1 MNANLT
7 NIEEFSTVANPDCG
21 GGDRRRRPAAYGTDE
36 IPEPAA
42 AEHQAHL
49 MESERF
55 LRRLGVC
62 LGLFLMV
69 VFSVLREIQHNRE
82 MYRMSQRVA
91 AAEADSRRWREDLRA
106 EAALAA
112 SMQAAL
118 EARGLLAGNP
128 EPSIA
133 KSRPAN

>member
-1 MNANLT
+1 MNAKPRRV
-7 NIEEFSTVANPDCG
+7 EEFSTVAITDWL

-42 AEHQAHL
+42 AEHQARTV
-49 MESERF
+49 ESERF

-91 AAEADSRRWREDLRA
+91 AAEADSRRWREDLRT
-106 EAALAA
+106 EAARAA

-118 EARGLLAGNP
+118 EARGLLASNP
-128 EPSIA
+128 GAGPA